1 MGTKRYVI
9 VLMSIVFVFSS
20 YVVWAGTTGKITGRV
35 VDAANDEPL
44 PGVNVF
50 IEGTTLGSATDLQGE
65 YIILMV
71 PPGIYSIRASMIGYV
86 NLRYQDVKVSV
97 DLTTKINFALEST
110 ILETGEEVTI
120 VAERPLVQMD
130 LTSTSAVVGS
140 DVIRNLPVDHF
151 EDVVNLQAGVVEGH
165 FRGGRSNEVMY
176 MIDGIPV
183 NDVYTGSYA
192 FQVENSAIAE
202 LEVISGTFN
211 AEYGQAMSGIVNIVT
226 KEGSDTFEGQ
236 LSTYVGDY
244 ISNHD
249 DIFWNIDKYNPTYNL
264 EASLSGPVPHSRNKL
279 SFYLSGRYFNKEGH
293 IYGKKVF
300 NPQDQSDFSAAN
312 MSDWK
317 IMSHGIVLPF
327 SQRTADSLINAA
339 DAEPM
344 NPEERITALAKLT
357 YKISNS
363 HKINYEF
370 LLQDRYERSYD
381 HRFRLNP
388 LGDYKRYTDGHNHS
402 LIWTIILSDRTF
414 STVKLNYFDTEY
426 SQYVHED
433 PYDDRYVSVRRLQD
447 AGANAFLTGGMQMWN
462 FQRSTTT
469 SIGKFDLT
477 SQVTNRHQLKAGL
490 EAKLHKLW
498 LHEFEIVPDGVNRIS
513 PITSFNNNQYTHHPQ
528 EFSIYAQ
535 DKMEFD
541 YLIVNAGIRF
551 DYFDSDGEKILDTS
565 DPENSPREN
574 VKTSSQFSPRIG
586 LAYPITDRGVI
597 HVSYGHFFQ
606 IPRFDY
612 LYVNPEFE
620 LYRLQS
626 TESPPP
632 NSQLNTIGNAELEPQ
647 KTVIYEIGL
656 QQQLSTDFALD
667 ITTYRKDIR
676 NLLGTEVFQLLT
688 GGYYAQYRNLDY
700 ANVRGVTI
708 SLEKR
713 QTQGIS
719 GVGASIDYTFQIA
732 KGNASDPNDAFLNKS
747 SGLETIKQMRPLD
760 WDRRHQF
767 NATLAIG
774 DPGDYN
780 VSIIGR
786 MSTGFPYTSVRGTG
800 AYIENN
806 ARKPLT
812 YAFDVYAYKNFS
824 VSKLNY
830 VAFIRIYNLFD
841 RLNEREVYLDTGRA
855 SYSLTPYE
863 LSYIHPRGLNE
874 LADYFV
880 QPDFY
885 SAPREIQIGLTVEF

>member
-1 MGTKRYVI
+1 MGKIRYAIALISI
-9 VLMSIVFVFSS
+9 VLVLSPYMVS
-20 YVVWAGTTGKITGRV
+20 AGTTGKIAGRV
-35 VDAANDEPL
+35 VDAVNDSPL

-50 IEGTTLGSATDLQGE
+50 IEGTTLGAATDLEGE

-71 PPGIYSIRASMIGYV
+71 PPGIYSIKASMIGYKNV
-86 NLRYQDVKVSV
+86 RYEDVRVSV
-97 DLTTKINFALEST
+97 DLTTKLNFALEST

-130 LTSTSAVVGS
+130 LTSTSSVVGS
-140 DVIRNLPVDHF
+140 DVIKNLPVDHF
-151 EDVVNLQAGVVEGH
+151 DDVVNLQAGVVEGH

-211 AEYGQAMSGIVNIVT
+211 AEYGQAMSGVVNIVT
-226 KEGSDTFEGQ
+226 KEGGDDYEGQ
-236 LSTYVGDY
+236 ISTYIGDY
-244 ISNHD
+244 VSNND
-249 DIFWNIDKYNPTYNL
+249 DIFWNIDKINPTYNL
-264 EASLSGPVPHSRNKL
+264 EASLSGPVPYISDKF
-279 SFYLSGRYFNKEGH
+279 SFYVSGRYFDKEGH
-293 IYGKKVF
+293 LYGKKVF
-300 NPQDQSDFSAAN
+300 RPQDQSDFSAAN
-312 MSDWK
+312 MSDWT
-317 IMSHGIVLPF
+317 IMSYGRILPF
-327 SQRTADSLINAA
+327 SQATADSLINSAE
-339 DAEPM
+339 AEPM
-344 NPEERITALAKLT
+344 NPEERITALGKLT
-357 YKISNS
+357 YRITPS

-370 LLQDRYERSYD
+370 LLQDRFEKSYD

-388 LGDYKRYTDGHNHS
+388 LGDYKRYTNGYNHS
-402 LIWTIILSDRTF
+402 LIWTHIVSERTF
-414 STVKLNYFDTEY
+414 YTLKLNYFKTKHD
-426 SQYVHED
+426 QYVHED
-433 PYDDRYVSVRRLQD
+433 PYDERYVSVRRLQD
-447 AGANAFLTGGMQMWN
+447 AGANAFLSGGMQMWN

-469 SIGKFDLT
+469 SIGKLDMT
-477 SQVTNRHQLKAGL
+477 SQMTNHHQLKAGL
-490 EAKLHKLW
+490 EAKTHKLW
-498 LHEFEIVPDGVNRIS
+498 LHEFEVVPDGVNRIS
-513 PITSFNNNQYTHHPQ
+513 PITAFNNNQYTHYPE
-528 EFSIYAQ
+528 EFAFYVQ

-541 YLIVNAGIRF
+541 YLIVNAGVRF
-551 DYFDSDGEKILDTS
+551 DYFDSDGEKVIDTS
-565 DPENSPREN
+565 NPEESPRER
-574 VKTSSQFSPRIG
+574 VETSSQFSPRIG

-626 TESPPP
+626 TVSPPP
-632 NSQLNTIGNAELEPQ
+632 NSQLNTIGNAELKPQ

-656 QQQLSTDFALD
+656 QQQLSDDFALD
-667 ITTYRKDIR
+667 VTTYRKDIR
-676 NLLGTEVFQLLT
+676 NLLGTEVFQLFT

-700 ANVRGVTI
+700 ANVKGVTI

-713 QTQGIS
+713 QTQGIA
-719 GVGASIDYTFQIA
+719 GVGASVDYTFQIA

-760 WDRRHQF
+760 WDRRHQI
-767 NATLAIG
+767 NATLTLG
-774 DPGDYN
+774 NPGDYN
-780 VSIIGR
+780 VSVIGR
-786 MSTGFPYTSVRGTG
+786 LSTGFPYTSVRGTG

-812 YAFDVYAYKNFS
+812 YTFDLYYYKNFTFG
-824 VSKLNY
+824 KLNY
-830 VAFIRIYNLFD
+830 TGFVRIYNLFD

-874 LADYFV
+874 LEDYFV